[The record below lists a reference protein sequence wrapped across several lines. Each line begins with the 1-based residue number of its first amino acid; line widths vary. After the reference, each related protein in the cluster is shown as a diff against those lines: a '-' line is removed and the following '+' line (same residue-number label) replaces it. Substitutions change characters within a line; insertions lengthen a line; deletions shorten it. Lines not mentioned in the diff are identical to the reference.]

1 MREKL
6 RELPSVNELLQ
17 HSKLQTAFESFNY
30 EWVKERVQ
38 GEIESTREA
47 ILAGRDVSVIDD
59 EMIERVLQN
68 LASLQQSS
76 LRTVI
81 NGTGTILHTNLGRA
95 ILSESAVDAM
105 VKVARQYN
113 NLEYSIE
120 AGHRG
125 TRYEHIESIIRQLT
139 GAESALLVN
148 NNAAAVM
155 LILTTFT
162 QGKEVLISRGELV
175 EIGGSFRIPDVITSG
190 GAKLREVGST
200 NKTHLRDYEA
210 GINEE
215 TGAIIRVH
223 TSNYRLV
230 GFTDKASDEELV
242 SLAQQHDI
250 PIFNDLGSGLLVDLQ
265 KYGLSYEPTV
275 GEMIQVG
282 YDLVS
287 FSGDKLLG
295 GPQAGIIAGKKKYID
310 QLKKHPLLRA
320 LRSDKFTIAA
330 LEATLKSYLNQDKSL
345 QEIPTLQ
352 MISASPESLKLKAD
366 KLSELINGMSGF
378 NAVVEEGTSQIGG
391 GSYPGEYI
399 VTYLVSVSHN
409 ICNEAQLEYG
419 LRLADTPIIC
429 RIKEGKIQFDVRTLQ
444 DDDLAIIS
452 RSLEQVVEL

>member
-17 HSKLQTAFESFNY
+17 HSKLQPAFESFNY
-30 EWVKERVQ
+30 EWVKEQVQ
-38 GEIESTREA
+38 EEIDNTRSS
-47 ILAGRDVSVIDD
+47 ILAGNDVSVVDD
-59 EMIERVLQN
+59 EMIERVLEN
-68 LASLQQSS
+68 LARLSQSS
-76 LRTVI
+76 LRAVI

-95 ILSESAVDAM
+95 LLSEPAVDAM
-105 VKVARQYN
+105 VNVAKQYN

-120 AGHRG
+120 EGQRG
-125 TRYEHIESIIRQLT
+125 TRYEHIESIISQLT

-200 NKTHLRDYEA
+200 NKTHIRDYQV

-223 TSNYRLV
+223 TSNYRVV
-230 GFTDKASDEELV
+230 GFTDKVSDQELV
-242 SLAQQHDI
+242 DLAQQHDI
-250 PIFNDLGSGLLVDLQ
+250 PVFNDLGSGLLVDLQ
-265 KYGLSYEPTV
+265 EYGLSYEPTV
-275 GEMIQVG
+275 EEMIQVG

-330 LEATLKSYLNQDKSL
+330 LEATLMSYFNLDKAL
-345 QEIPTLQ
+345 EEIPTLK
-352 MISASPESLKLKAD
+352 MITVTQEDLKVKAD
-366 KLSELINGMSGF
+366 KLAELINNSKGF
-378 NAVVEEGTSQIGG
+378 DATVEKGTSQIGG
-391 GSYPGEYI
+391 GSYPEEHI
-399 VTYLVSVSHN
+399 PTFLVSVSHE

-419 LRLADTPIIC
+419 LRLGETPIIC
-429 RIKEGKIQFDVRTLQ
+429 RIKEGKIQFDVRTIKEEDFQ
-444 DDDLAIIS
+444 VIVK
-452 RSLEQVVEL
+452 SLEQTIQL